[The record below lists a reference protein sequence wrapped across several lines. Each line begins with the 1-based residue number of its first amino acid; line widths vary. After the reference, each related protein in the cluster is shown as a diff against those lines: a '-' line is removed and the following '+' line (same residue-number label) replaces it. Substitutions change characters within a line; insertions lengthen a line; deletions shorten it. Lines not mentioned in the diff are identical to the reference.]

1 MDEKHEALLAALE
14 KIGDEWVN
22 GRSDTKAKDMF
33 LIASKAY
40 KDVTGNSLYETVKDT
55 K

>member
-1 MDEKHEALLAALE
+1 MEEKYEALLSAIE

-33 LIASKAY
+33 LIASKVY
-40 KDVTGNSLYETVKDT
+40 KDVTGNSLYETVKE
-55 K
+55 